1 MVKKFLLVL
10 GFLILGL
17 VGYGGYLLF
26 IVPQMVKLPVPAKLP
41 FFSVYYLYYVKPT
54 SPTAFSFGTQPIA
67 VADLGSAIKKD
78 MQDIKKAGFGGIK
91 LGFNFKTNNY
101 IADRIALKAA
111 QEGLYPIGM
120 LSGHNFKPK
129 DRAFTDSEMADWL
142 SFVKDE
148 VKTNKN
154 YIYFWE
160 IWNEPG
166 IDMFR
171 YGSPEEY
178 VTLLKRTAQIIKQEN
193 PNAKIIVT
201 LNAEFGGRRDDFSDS
216 VLNLGGG
223 DYFDILSFHPY
234 SGGPYI
240 REEVVKAA
248 LPQEKQFVA
257 KYGNRWQLFIS
268 EIGQPTSEVS
278 EQEQARLGKIVYQ
291 EAMKL
296 DIPLVWFFYSDQRMP
311 EGASIGSATN
321 WGLIRSD
328 GTSRPLYET
337 IKKIMK
343 SHL

>member
-1 MVKKFLLVL
+1 MFKKLLFIPVFFILGVL
-10 GFLILGL
+10 GYFA
-17 VGYGGYLLF
+17 YQLF
-26 IVPQMVKLPVPAKLP
+26 IVPQVVKLSVPTKIP
-41 FFSVYYLYYVKPT
+41 FFSVDYIYNVKPT
-54 SPTAFSFGTQPIA
+54 SSTSFAFGSEQVA
-67 VADLGSAIKKD
+67 AADLGNVIKKD

-101 IADRIALKAA
+101 ISDRIALKAA
-111 QEGLYPIGM
+111 QVGLYPIGM
-120 LSGHNFKPK
+120 LTGYNAKPK
-129 DRAFTDSEMADWL
+129 DRAFTDSEITDWI

-148 VKTNKN
+148 VKANKN

-178 VTLLKRTAQIIKQEN
+178 VALLKRTAQIIKQEN

-201 LNAEFGGRRDDFSDS
+201 LNAEFGGKSNDFSDK
-216 VLNLGGG
+216 VLTLGGG

-234 SGGPYI
+234 SGNPYI
-240 REEVVKAA
+240 REEVIKAA
-248 LPQEKQFVA
+248 LPQEKQLLA

-291 EAMKL
+291 EAIKQN
-296 DIPLVWFFYSDQRMP
+296 IPLTWFFYSDQRMP
-311 EGASIGSATN
+311 DGASIGGATN

-328 GTSRPLYET
+328 GSSRPLYET
-337 IKKIMK
+337 IKEIIK
-343 SHL
+343 SYL